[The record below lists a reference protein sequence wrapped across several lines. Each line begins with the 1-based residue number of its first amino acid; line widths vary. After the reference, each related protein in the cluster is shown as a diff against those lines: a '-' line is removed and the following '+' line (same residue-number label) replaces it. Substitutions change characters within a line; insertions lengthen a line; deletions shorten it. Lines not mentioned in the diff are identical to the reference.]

1 MNQSASILEQLSVAE
16 RLELIE
22 LARSGGLK
30 PKDNRSR
37 LPSITPAGHDGA
49 RPLSFAQQRLWFLS
63 RFEGASSA
71 YHIAGGLRLIG
82 RLEQEA
88 LVRALDRIVARHEAL
103 RTVFHPVD
111 DGLPMQQVTAA
122 EAGFALVQHD
132 LRGMADAAG
141 ELQRLVAVEAT
152 APFDLERGPL
162 IRGRLVRLDVDE
174 HVLLLTMHHI
184 VSDGWSMGVLTRE
197 LSLLYRAFA
206 RGDADP
212 LPALA
217 IQYGD
222 YAVWQRRWLSGE
234 GLARQG
240 AYWKEALAGAPA
252 LLELPWDRPR
262 PPEQDH
268 AGAMV
273 PVRLDGD
280 LTGALRALSHR
291 HGTTLYMTLLA
302 GWAALLSRLSGQ
314 EDVVIGSPVAN
325 RGRAEIKGLIGF
337 FVNTLAVRVDVSG
350 SPSVSE
356 LLARVKARTVA
367 AQEHQDLPFEQVVEL
382 LQPSRSLSHAPLFQV
397 ALAWQT
403 LSAGRLD
410 LGELRLEAVEVP
422 RVSAQ
427 FDLTLSLAEAGGT
440 ISGGLEYATALF
452 DRETIERWVG
462 YLVRLL
468 EGMVADERAP
478 VNRLPLQ
485 DDAEIGRAHV

>member
-184 VSDGWSMGVLTRE
+184 VSDGWS
-197 LSLLYRAFA
+197 
-206 RGDADP
+206 
-212 LPALA
+212 
-217 IQYGD
+217 
-222 YAVWQRRWLSGE
+222 
-234 GLARQG
+234 
-240 AYWKEALAGAPA
+240 
-252 LLELPWDRPR
+252 
-262 PPEQDH
+262 
-268 AGAMV
+268 
-273 PVRLDGD
+273 
-280 LTGALRALSHR
+280 
-291 HGTTLYMTLLA
+291 
-302 GWAALLSRLSGQ
+302 
-314 EDVVIGSPVAN
+314 
-325 RGRAEIKGLIGF
+325 
-337 FVNTLAVRVDVSG
+337 
-350 SPSVSE
+350 
-356 LLARVKARTVA
+356 
-367 AQEHQDLPFEQVVEL
+367 
-382 LQPSRSLSHAPLFQV
+382 
-397 ALAWQT
+397 
-403 LSAGRLD
+403 
-410 LGELRLEAVEVP
+410 
-422 RVSAQ
+422 
-427 FDLTLSLAEAGGT
+427 
-440 ISGGLEYATALF
+440 
-452 DRETIERWVG
+452 
-462 YLVRLL
+462 
-468 EGMVADERAP
+468 
-478 VNRLPLQ
+478 
-485 DDAEIGRAHV
+485 